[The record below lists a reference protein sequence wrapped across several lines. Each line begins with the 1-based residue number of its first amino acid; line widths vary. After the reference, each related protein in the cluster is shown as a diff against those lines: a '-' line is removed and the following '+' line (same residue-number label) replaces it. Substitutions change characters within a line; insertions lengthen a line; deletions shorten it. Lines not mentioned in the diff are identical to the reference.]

1 MGRKR
6 RGKRPQAGYV
16 SKPMMP
22 YSAPVDDDTG
32 LPHEPG
38 DPSHMRCPH
47 CGLWGRS
54 DDFLTAA
61 QLTNV
66 EDVAP
71 KHSPNAVKPSSGPA
85 VIPTSSSGRPMDPYD
100 PTSPVRRRALLESFD
115 AAAREPAEPA
125 GNWMGVDAADR
136 AVEAADAE
144 VAQVREW
151 MARLP
156 PPPPETAARS
166 GRLSGRERRAW
177 LADANARAAL
187 DAAERVAAQARS
199 RRDALISALEEVAV
213 EFALDPPD
221 RTQPDGLDPAQRAMT
236 RSSGLGAGTDVSGT
250 FGTRER

>member
-1 MGRKR
+1 MGGRGAGGVSGTGMPGGGRRARSPPSRYPAAERDRRDSNGGSPVGRKR

-66 EDVAP
+66 EDVDP

-85 VIPTSSSGRPMDPYD
+85 VIPSSSIVRPMDPYD
-100 PTSPVRRRALLESFD
+100 P
-115 AAAREPAEPA
+115 
-125 GNWMGVDAADR
+125 
-136 AVEAADAE
+136 
-144 VAQVREW
+144 
-151 MARLP
+151 
-156 PPPPETAARS
+156 
-166 GRLSGRERRAW
+166 
-177 LADANARAAL
+177 
-187 DAAERVAAQARS
+187 
-199 RRDALISALEEVAV
+199 
-213 EFALDPPD
+213 
-221 RTQPDGLDPAQRAMT
+221 
-236 RSSGLGAGTDVSGT
+236 
-250 FGTRER
+250 